1 MGHCRVSV
9 LQQRGNILVSLT
21 YKLEQQKDLQPGEK
35 KLENIKQLEKRA
47 KAKTVKKT

>member
-9 LQQRGNILVSLT
+9 LQQRGNILG
-21 YKLEQQKDLQPGEK
+21 KLEQQKDLQPGEK